1 MTSTSG
7 GEAIVSGLVAH
18 GVDTVFGLPGA
29 QIYGLFDAFQQAQ
42 LKVIGARHEQAC
54 GYKAYGSVRSTG
66 RPGVFSVVPGPGV
79 LNAGAA
85 LLTAFGSNEPVLC
98 LTGQVPTQ
106 YLGKGRGHLHE
117 MPDQL
122 ATLRSFVKWADRIE
136 YPDAAP
142 TLVSR
147 AFQEMLSGR
156 RGPAALEMPWGVFT
170 QRAETGGANPFDPFP
185 APQPDPERVR
195 AAAAL
200 ITASRTPM
208 IFVGSGAIHARD
220 EILELAELIDAP
232 VVAFRS
238 GRGIVSNAHELG
250 LTMAAAYRLW
260 PKTDLMI
267 GIGTRMEL
275 PASSF
280 RWPFQPDGL
289 KSIRIDID
297 PAEMRRLTPDAAV
310 ISDAQA
316 GTREVLAAVRKIG
329 YKKTGGRRDAIR
341 DASASALQEI
351 QKVQPQMAYLNILR
365 EVLPH
370 NAIVTDE
377 LSQVG
382 FASWYGFPIYQP
394 RTFITSGYQGTL
406 GSGFPTAL
414 GAKVANPDRPVV
426 AITGDGGFM
435 FGVQEL
441 ATAVQFNIAVVVLVF
456 NNNAYGNV
464 RRDQRERFDG
474 RVVASDLVN
483 PDFVKLAES
492 FGVGAARVT
501 SPDQFRPALEKA
513 LADGGPYVIAIEV
526 PTDSEV
532 SPWAFI
538 HPAHLY
544 AACLPLSHCGGV
556 WTRCA
561 ASRTGEGSVSADR
574 DPSSGAL
581 CAPPSPTRGE
591 GTYSATNV
599 TVSATLAREVR

>member
-1 MTSTSG
+1 MITMTG

-29 QIYGLFDAFQQAQ
+29 QVYGLFDAFHQAQ

-54 GYKAYGSVRSTG
+54 GYMAFGYARSSG

-85 LLTAFGSNEPVLC
+85 MLTAFGSNEPVLC

-106 YLGKGRGHLHE
+106 FLGKGRGHLHE

-122 ATLRSFVKWADRIE
+122 ATLRTFVKWAERIE
-136 YPDAAP
+136 YPGVAP
-142 TLVSR
+142 TLVAR
-147 AFQEMLSGR
+147 AFQEMRSGR
-156 RGPAALEMPWGVFT
+156 PGPVALEMPWDVFT
-170 QRAETGGANPFDPFP
+170 LRAETGTATVFNPFPP
-185 APQPDPERVR
+185 PQPDPDRVR
-195 AAAAL
+195 EAATL
-200 ITASRTPM
+200 VTASKRPM
-208 IFVGSGAIHARD
+208 IFVGSGAIDAR
-220 EILELAELIDAP
+220 EGILELAEMIDAP
-232 VVAFRS
+232 VVPFRS

-250 LTMAAAYRLW
+250 LTMAAAYKLW
-260 PKTDLMI
+260 PQTDLMI

-280 RWPFQPDGL
+280 RWPFQPQGL

-297 PAEMRRLTPDAAV
+297 PAEMRRLTPDVAV
-310 ISDAQA
+310 VSDAKA
-316 GTREVLAAVRKIG
+316 DTRDLLAAVSKAGYRK
-329 YKKTGGRRDAIR
+329 TSGRRAAIR
-341 DASASALQEI
+341 EATAAAQQEI

-365 EVLPH
+365 EVLPS

-382 FASWYGFPIYQP
+382 FASWYGFPVYEP

-435 FGVQEL
+435 FGVAEL
-441 ATAVQFNIAVVVLVF
+441 ATAVQFNIGVVTLVF
-456 NNNAYGNV
+456 NNNSYGNV
-464 RRDQRERFDG
+464 RRDQRTRFDG

-492 FGVGAARVT
+492 FGVAASRVT
-501 SPDQFRPALEKA
+501 SPDHFRPALEKA
-513 LADGGPYVIAIEV
+513 LAAGAPYLIAIEI
-526 PTDSEV
+526 PKDSETT
-532 SPWAFI
+532 PWTFI
-538 HPAHLY
+538 HPAM
-544 AACLPLSHCGGV
+544 P
-556 WTRCA
+556 
-561 ASRTGEGSVSADR
+561 
-574 DPSSGAL
+574 
-581 CAPPSPTRGE
+581 
-591 GTYSATNV
+591 
-599 TVSATLAREVR
+599 

>member
-1 MTSTSG
+1 MTG
-7 GEAIVSGLVAH
+7 GEAIVSGLIAH

-29 QIYGLFDAFQQAQ
+29 QIYGLFDAFHQAQ

-54 GYKAYGSVRSTG
+54 GYMAYGYARSSG

-98 LTGQVPTQ
+98 LTGQVPTEFI
-106 YLGKGRGHLHE
+106 GKGRGHLHE

-122 ATLRSFVKWADRIE
+122 ATLRTFVKWADRIE
-136 YPDAAP
+136 YPGAAP

-156 RGPAALEMPWGVFT
+156 RGPAALEMPWDVFT
-170 QRAETGGANPFDPFP
+170 QRADTATAMPFPPFP
-185 APQPDPERVR
+185 APQPDSDRIGK
-195 AAAAL
+195 AAAL
-200 ITASRTPM
+200 IKAAKTPM

-220 EILELAELIDAP
+220 EIHELAEMIDAP

-250 LTMAAAYRLW
+250 LTMAAAYKLW
-260 PKTDLMI
+260 PQTDLMI

-275 PASSF
+275 PTSF
-280 RWPFQPDGL
+280 RWPFRPDGL
-289 KSIRIDID
+289 KSVRIDID
-297 PAEMRRLTPDAAV
+297 PVEMRRLVTDISVIADAKAGTAELVAAV
-310 ISDAQA
+310 SK
-316 GTREVLAAVRKIG
+316 VG
-329 YKKTGGRRDAIR
+329 YSKSPDRRAAIR
-341 DASASALQEI
+341 EASAAALKEI
-351 QKVQPQMAYLNILR
+351 QQVQPQMAYLNVLR

-370 NAIVTDE
+370 DAIVTDE

-382 FASWYGFPIYQP
+382 FASWYGFPVYEP

-414 GAKVANPDRPVV
+414 GAKIANPDKPVV

-441 ATAVQFNIAVVVLVF
+441 ATAVQFNIGVITLVF

-492 FGVGAARVT
+492 FGVGAISVT
-501 SPDQFRPALEKA
+501 APDQFRTALEKA
-513 LADGGPYVIAIEV
+513 LAAGGPYLIDIEV
-526 PTDSEV
+526 PRDSEV
-532 SPWAFI
+532 TPWTFI
-538 HPAHLY
+538 HPAR
-544 AACLPLSHCGGV
+544 P
-556 WTRCA
+556 
-561 ASRTGEGSVSADR
+561 
-574 DPSSGAL
+574 
-581 CAPPSPTRGE
+581 
-591 GTYSATNV
+591 
-599 TVSATLAREVR
+599 

>member
-1 MTSTSG
+1 MTVNSG

-29 QIYGLFDAFQQAQ
+29 QIYGLFDAFHQAQ

-54 GYKAYGSVRSTG
+54 GYMAFGYARSTG

-85 LLTAFGSNEPVLC
+85 LLTAFGANEPVLC
-98 LTGQVPTQ
+98 LTGQVPTAF
-106 YLGKGRGHLHE
+106 LGKGRGHLHE

-122 ATLRSFVKWADRIE
+122 ATLRTFVKWAERIE

-142 TLVSR
+142 ALVSR

-156 RGPAALEMPWGVFT
+156 RGPVALEMPWDVFT
-170 QRAETGGANPFDPFP
+170 QRAETGAAKAFDPFP
-185 APQPDPERVR
+185 APRPDPERVKS
-195 AAAAL
+195 AAAMIAN
-200 ITASRTPM
+200 SRTPM
-208 IFVGSGAIHARD
+208 IFVGSGAIDAGE

-260 PKTDLMI
+260 PNTDLMI
-267 GIGTRMEL
+267 GIGTRLEL
-275 PASSF
+275 PTMT
-280 RWPFQPDGL
+280 RWPFRPDGL

-297 PAEMRRLTPDAAV
+297 ASEMRRFAPDAA
-310 ISDAQA
+310 IIADAQA
-316 GTREVLAAVRKIG
+316 GTNELLREVRKAG
-329 YKKTGGRRDAIR
+329 YKKTSGRRASIR
-341 DASASALQEI
+341 EASAAALQEI

-365 EVLPH
+365 EVLPQD
-370 NAIVTDE
+370 AIVTDE

-382 FASWYGFPIYQP
+382 FASWYGFPVYQP
-394 RTFITSGYQGTL
+394 RTFISSGYQGTL

-441 ATAVQFNIAVVVLVF
+441 ATAVQFNIGVVTLVF
-456 NNNAYGNV
+456 NNNSYGNV

-492 FGVGAARVT
+492 FGVGATRVT
-501 SPDQFRPALEKA
+501 SPEVFRSALEKA
-513 LADGGPYVIAIEV
+513 LAHGGPYLIDIEV
-526 PTDSEV
+526 PRDSETT
-532 SPWAFI
+532 PWTFI
-538 HPAHLY
+538 HPEK
-544 AACLPLSHCGGV
+544 P
-556 WTRCA
+556 
-561 ASRTGEGSVSADR
+561 
-574 DPSSGAL
+574 
-581 CAPPSPTRGE
+581 
-591 GTYSATNV
+591 
-599 TVSATLAREVR
+599 

>member
-1 MTSTSG
+1 MTLSSG
-7 GEAIVSGLVAH
+7 GEAIVSSLVAH

-54 GYKAYGSVRSTG
+54 GYMAFGYARSTG

-98 LTGQVPTQ
+98 LTGQVPTAF
-106 YLGKGRGHLHE
+106 LGKGRGHLHE

-122 ATLRSFVKWADRIE
+122 ATLRTFVKWAERIE
-136 YPDAAP
+136 YPDMAP
-142 TLVSR
+142 TMVSR

-156 RGPAALEMPWGVFT
+156 RGPVSLEMPWDVFT
-170 QRAETGGANPFDPFP
+170 QRAEVGASKVFDPFP
-185 APQPDPERVR
+185 APQPDPDRIKS
-195 AAAAL
+195 AASL
-200 ITASRTPM
+200 IAGSRTPM

-260 PKTDLMI
+260 PQTDLML

-275 PASSF
+275 PASSL
-280 RWPFQPDGL
+280 RWPFQPEGL

-297 PAEMRRLTPDAAV
+297 PSEMRRLTPDAAV
-310 ISDAQA
+310 VSDAQA
-316 GTREVLAAVRKIG
+316 GTSELLAAVRKHG
-329 YKKTGGRRDAIR
+329 YSKTSGRRAAIR
-341 DASASALQEI
+341 EASAAALRQI
-351 QKVQPQMAYLNILR
+351 QQVQPQMAYLNILR
-365 EVLPH
+365 EVLPA

-414 GAKVANPDRPVV
+414 GAKVAHPDRAVV

-441 ATAVQFNIAVVVLVF
+441 ATAVQYHIGVVVLVF

-464 RRDQRERFDG
+464 RRDQREHFDG

-492 FGVGAARVT
+492 FGLGAARVT
-501 SPDQFRPALEKA
+501 SPEAFRPALEKA
-513 LADGGPYVIAIEV
+513 LGNGGPYLIDIEV
-526 PTDSEV
+526 PRDSEV
-532 SPWAFI
+532 SPWTFI
-538 HPAHLY
+538 HPAK
-544 AACLPLSHCGGV
+544 P
-556 WTRCA
+556 
-561 ASRTGEGSVSADR
+561 
-574 DPSSGAL
+574 
-581 CAPPSPTRGE
+581 
-591 GTYSATNV
+591 
-599 TVSATLAREVR
+599 

>member
-1 MTSTSG
+1 MTTLSG

-29 QIYGLFDAFQQAQ
+29 QVYGLFDAFHQAQ

-54 GYKAYGSVRSTG
+54 GYMAFGYARSSG

-79 LNAGAA
+79 LNASAA
-85 LLTAFGSNEPVLC
+85 LLTAFGCNEPVLC
-98 LTGQVPTQ
+98 VTGQVPTQ
-106 YLGKGRGHLHE
+106 FLGKGRGHLHE

-122 ATLRSFVKWADRIE
+122 ATLRTYVKWADRIE
-136 YPDAAP
+136 YSGNAP
-142 TLVSR
+142 TIVAR
-147 AFQEMLSGR
+147 AFQEMMSGR
-156 RGPAALEMPWGVFT
+156 RGPASVEMPWDVFT
-170 QRAETGGANPFDPFP
+170 QRADTAAAQVLEPLP
-185 APQPDPERVR
+185 APPPDPDLVKQ
-195 AAAAL
+195 AAAL
-200 ITASRTPM
+200 IKASKAPM
-208 IFVGSGAIHARD
+208 IFVGSGAIEAG
-220 EILELAELIDAP
+220 EEVLELAEMIDAP

-260 PKTDLMI
+260 PTTDLMI
-267 GIGTRMEL
+267 AIGTRAEL
-275 PASSF
+275 PASGF
-280 RWPFQPDGL
+280 RWPYQPQGL

-297 PAEMRRLTPDAAV
+297 PAEMRRI
-310 ISDAQA
+310 ISDAAIVADAKA
-316 GTREVLAAVRKIG
+316 GTADLVAAVKKAG
-329 YKKTGGRRDAIR
+329 YARTRGRREAIR
-341 DASASALQEI
+341 EATATAQAEI
-351 QKVQPQMAYLNILR
+351 QRIQPQMAYLNILR
-365 EVLPH
+365 EVLPA

-382 FASWYGFPIYQP
+382 FASWYGFPVYQP

-414 GAKVANPDRPVV
+414 GAKVANPDKPVV

-441 ATAVQFNIAVVVLVF
+441 STAVQFNIGVVTLVF

-492 FGVGAARVT
+492 FGVAAARVAA
-501 SPDQFRPALEKA
+501 PDQFRAVLEKA
-513 LADGGPYVIAIEV
+513 LAHGGPYLVSVEV
-526 PTDSEV
+526 TRDSEV

-538 HPAHLY
+538 HP
-544 AACLPLSHCGGV
+544 PK
-556 WTRCA
+556 
-561 ASRTGEGSVSADR
+561 
-574 DPSSGAL
+574 P
-581 CAPPSPTRGE
+581 
-591 GTYSATNV
+591 
-599 TVSATLAREVR
+599 

>member
-1 MTSTSG
+1 MPRIQPHLESARKRLDNAMTSTSG

-54 GYKAYGSVRSTG
+54 GYMAYGYARSTG
-66 RPGVFSVVPGPGV
+66 RPGVFSVVPRPGV
-79 LNAGAA
+79 LTAGAA
-85 LLTAFGSNEPVLC
+85 LLTAFGANEPVLC

-106 YLGKGRGHLHE
+106 FLGKGRGHLHE

-142 TLVSR
+142 PLVSR

-156 RGPAALEMPWGVFT
+156 RGPVALEMPWDVFT
-170 QRAETGGANPFDPFP
+170 LRAETGDSKVFDPFP
-185 APQPDPERVR
+185 APKPDPDRIM

-200 ITASRTPM
+200 IAGSKTPM
-208 IFVGSGAIHARD
+208 IFVGSGAIEARE
-220 EILELAELIDAP
+220 EIIELAEMIDAP

-260 PKTDLMI
+260 PRTDLMI

-289 KSIRIDID
+289 KSVRIDID
-297 PAEMRRLTPDAAV
+297 PSEMRKLTPDAAV

-316 GTREVLAAVRKIG
+316 GTRDLLAAVRKIG
-329 YKKTGGRRDAIR
+329 YKKTGGRRDGIR

-351 QKVQPQMAYLNILR
+351 QKVQPQMAYLKILR

-382 FASWYGFPIYQP
+382 FSSWYGFAIYEP

-414 GAKVANPDRPVV
+414 GAKVANPDRPGGAVP
-426 AITGDGGFM
+426 GDG
-435 FGVQEL
+435 
-441 ATAVQFNIAVVVLVF
+441 
-456 NNNAYGNV
+456 
-464 RRDQRERFDG
+464 R
-474 RVVASDLVN
+474 
-483 PDFVKLAES
+483 
-492 FGVGAARVT
+492 
-501 SPDQFRPALEKA
+501 
-513 LADGGPYVIAIEV
+513 
-526 PTDSEV
+526 
-532 SPWAFI
+532 
-538 HPAHLY
+538 
-544 AACLPLSHCGGV
+544 
-556 WTRCA
+556 
-561 ASRTGEGSVSADR
+561 
-574 DPSSGAL
+574 
-581 CAPPSPTRGE
+581 
-591 GTYSATNV
+591 
-599 TVSATLAREVR
+599 